1 MVRRTGST
9 LGLGREGCFFLFVGI
24 LFIICLM
31 RGPGPWA
38 KPVQTDSISHGFAFG
53 QPKSMGKLTPILML
67 CPLAFSTAMQEN
79 AMRSVCS
86 AQNALISGFPGAESI
101 SIPEIELVTFRVLL
115 AQALH
120 EQKNE

>member
-24 LFIICLM
+24 LFIVCLM
-31 RGPGPWA
+31 RGPGPWV
-38 KPVQTDSISHGFAFG
+38 KQVQIDSISHGFAFG
-53 QPKSMGKLTPILML
+53 QPKNMGKLTPILML

-86 AQNALISGFPGAESI
+86 
-101 SIPEIELVTFRVLL
+101 EIELVTFRVLL

-120 EQKNE
+120 EQKADTNKKPSERRSS